1 MQDLF
6 RAIKNND
13 EEECM
18 NILENENIDI
28 HTKDDT
34 ILVPDAPHYRIRR
47 ASAIVIASDVGNP
60 RIVDALILKGANL
73 NDTDSNGMNSLMKA
87 SVYGYIDIIKL
98 LLSNGINI
106 HKKSNNNGSAIL
118 YASLHSQK
126 EVVQLLLS
134 EGASIYDETMHG
146 NSCVDVTYNK
156 EIKLIFEKWP
166 ITMVII
172 ILEELSL
179 NGDLLESN
187 INDLQEYFG
196 SIA

>member
-1 MQDLF
+1 MKLYNLISYDIKLFMQNLF
-6 RAIKNND
+6 RAIKDNN

-34 ILVPDAPHYRIRR
+34 IPDATQYRIRR
-47 ASAIVIASDVGNP
+47 ASPIVIASDVGNP
-60 RIVDALILKGANL
+60 KIVEALILKGANL
-73 NDTDSNGMNSLMKA
+73 DDTDNNALNALMKA
-87 SVYGYIDIIKL
+87 SVYGYTDIIKL

-156 EIKLIFEKWP
+156 EIKLIF
-166 ITMVII
+166 I
-172 ILEELSL
+172 
-179 NGDLLESN
+179 
-187 INDLQEYFG
+187 
-196 SIA
+196 